1 MPDATD
7 ATDATDALTVRDIA
21 AADRAD
27 WFRLWAGYNAF
38 YETEVA
44 PQISE
49 RTWARLLDPQ
59 APLIGR
65 VAVFEGRVAGFSL
78 SLSVLHEGTW
88 VETPICYLEDLFV
101 DPAVR
106 GKGIGRALIGDLVA
120 LGHQRGWSRLYWHT
134 RQDNPARRLYDEFVA
149 ADNFVRYRLS
159 FRQ

>member
-1 MPDATD
+1 MTGAVLIRDVAPSDRDA
-7 ATDATDALTVRDIA
+7 
-21 AADRAD
+21 

-49 RTWARLLDPQ
+49 RTWQRLLDSQ

-65 VAVFEGRVAGFSL
+65 VAMFEGRVAGFSL
-78 SLSVLHEGTW
+78 SVLHEGTW
-88 VETPICYLEDLFV
+88 VDAPICYLEDLFV

-120 LGHQRGWSRLYWHT
+120 LGRQRGWSRLYWHT

-149 ADNFVRYRLS
+149 ADDFVRYRLS
-159 FRQ
+159 FRG